1 MAAMLHHH
9 RAPTVDDMLRIGLDL
24 AGFHSSRQQQVQ
36 RGTNI
41 RRFQSHYGSSP
52 LVCTA
57 IWEDLLTTDIRE
69 ACVAPMPGVIDKFFL
84 SLYFVKV
91 YASEEKLAG
100 WSKLCENAARKWV
113 WFFLVKIQALKETKI
128 VWPEE
133 WANTEAQFLYSV
145 DGVHCRTNEIMHPT
159 LARNKKL
166 YSHKFNQAGFAYELA
181 LSLTDNSLVWM
192 NGPFLG
198 SKHDVTIFR
207 DDGLKVNTTLGKKGI
222 ADQGYRGEKAI
233 LCTPNSHDSTE
244 LRNFKSRAR
253 ARHETFNSRIKN
265 FACLDQRFRHGME
278 KHKICFEAVCVIV
291 QYQLENGAPL
301 FDV

>member
-1 MAAMLHHH
+1 MDFNLVQIVPMSNQHNINKAAPSMAAMLHHH

-100 WSKLCENAARKWV
+100 WS
-113 WFFLVKIQALKETKI
+113 
-128 VWPEE
+128 
-133 WANTEAQFLYSV
+133 
-145 DGVHCRTNEIMHPT
+145 
-159 LARNKKL
+159 
-166 YSHKFNQAGFAYELA
+166 
-181 LSLTDNSLVWM
+181 
-192 NGPFLG
+192 LG
-198 SKHDVTIFR
+198 SGF
-207 DDGLKVNTTLGKKGI
+207 G
-222 ADQGYRGEKAI
+222 
-233 LCTPNSHDSTE
+233 
-244 LRNFKSRAR
+244 F
-253 ARHETFNSRIKN
+253 F
-265 FACLDQRFRHGME
+265 
-278 KHKICFEAVCVIV
+278 
-291 QYQLENGAPL
+291 
-301 FDV
+301 